1 MIVLGPLFPEE
12 REKEIISASKRGV
25 SNAANHFQWNLL
37 KGICANTDEPLVVI
51 NALPVGTWPKN
62 FKRLRLNDMDWSCG
76 SITGHEVGCWNI
88 PLVKQFMRMKKTR
101 AWLKKYS
108 CESEV
113 LIFTAYLPFLW
124 AVNKLPADHKV
135 TAVIT
140 DIPEFYDM
148 HQVSAFRK
156 LLRKLHC
163 KIVYHF
169 MARVDR
175 FVLLTEQMTAPL
187 HVGNRPYL
195 VMEGMCSDAAAGP
208 PASKAQPF
216 SMLYTGRLNR
226 RYGLELLLQAM
237 KELPDPDMELWLCGS
252 GEMEEEIRAYAAQ
265 DARIRFFG
273 FLPHEEAV
281 QLQQQATVL
290 VNPRTNQGEYT
301 KYSFP
306 SKTME
311 YMASGRPVM
320 MFRLDGIPKEYDPYL
335 TYIPEEAAASIRDTV
350 LALKKLHPSE
360 LDAMGARGREFVL
373 KNKNRKVQMRRVLD
387 FLHQDRSDPRQE
399 SRA

>member
-1 MIVLGPLFPEE
+1 MIILGPLFPEE
-12 REKEIISASKRGV
+12 REQEIISASKRGV
-25 SNAANHFQWNLL
+25 SNAANNFQWSLI
-37 KGICANTDEPLVVI
+37 KGIHANTDEPLIVI

-62 FKRLRLNDMDWSCG
+62 FKIFRLKDTDWSCG
-76 SITGHEVGCWNI
+76 SIVGHEVGCWNI
-88 PLVKQFMRMKKTR
+88 PLVKQFIRMRKVR
-101 AWLKKYS
+101 AWLKKYP
-108 CESEV
+108 CESEL

-124 AVNKLPADHKV
+124 AVNKLKPEYKV

-156 LLRKLHC
+156 LLRKIHC

-169 MARVDR
+169 MARIDR
-175 FVLLTEQMTAPL
+175 FILLTKQMAVPL

-195 VMEGMCSDAAAGP
+195 VMEGMCGDVADEP
-208 PASKAQPF
+208 PASKSQPF

-237 KELPDPDMELWLCGS
+237 KELHDPDIELWLCGS

-265 DARIRFFG
+265 DSRIRFFG

-281 QLQQQATVL
+281 QLQKQATVL

-320 MFRLDGIPKEYDPYL
+320 MFRLDGIPGEYDPFL
-335 TYIPEEAAASIRDTV
+335 TYIPEEGAASIRDTV
-350 LALKKLHPSE
+350 ESLRELSPSE

-373 KNKNRKVQMRRVLD
+373 KNKNRNVQMRRVLD
-387 FLHQDRSDPRQE
+387 FIHKEQSD
-399 SRA
+399 A

>member
-1 MIVLGPLFPEE
+1 MIILGPLFPEE
-12 REKEIISASKRGV
+12 REQEIISASKRGI
-25 SNAANHFQWNLL
+25 SNAANNFQWNLL
-37 KGICANTDEPLVVI
+37 KGLQANTKERLIVI

-62 FKRLRLNDMDWSCG
+62 YKIFRLRDADWSCG
-76 SITGHEVGCWNI
+76 SIVGHEIGCWNM
-88 PLVKQFMRMKKTR
+88 PLVKQLMRMRKAR
-101 AWLKKYS
+101 AWLKKYPE
-108 CESEV
+108 ESEI

-124 AVNKLPADHKV
+124 AVSKRSPECKV

-156 LLRKLHC
+156 RLRSIHC

-169 MARVDR
+169 MESVDR
-175 FVLLTEQMTAPL
+175 FVLLTEQMAMPL
-187 HVGNRPYL
+187 HVGNRPYI
-195 VMEGMCSDAAAGP
+195 VMEGMCGDAAAETAAP
-208 PASKAQPF
+208 KPQPF
-216 SMLYTGRLNR
+216 SVLYTGRLNR

-237 KELPDPDMELWLCGS
+237 KELQDPDIELWLCGS
-252 GEMEEEIRAYAAQ
+252 GEMAEEIRSYAAQ
-265 DARIRFFG
+265 DPRIRFFG

-281 QLQQQATVL
+281 RLQQQATVL

-320 MFRLDGIPKEYDPYL
+320 MFRLDGIPKEYDPFL
-335 TYIPEEAAASIRDTV
+335 TYIPEESAESIRDTMKS
-350 LALKKLHPSE
+350 LKEISPSE
-360 LDAMGARGREFVL
+360 LDAIGARGRAFVL
-373 KNKNRKVQMRRVLD
+373 KNKNRNVQMRRVLN
-387 FLHQDRSDPRQE
+387 FIHKEQSD
-399 SRA
+399 A

>member
-1 MIVLGPLFPEE
+1 MIILGPLFQEKK
-12 REKEIISASKRGV
+12 EKEIISASKKGI
-25 SNAANHFQWNLL
+25 SNAANNFQWNMIN
-37 KGICANTDEPLVVI
+37 GIRANTDERLVII

-62 FKRLRLNDMDWSCG
+62 FKRSQLKDEDWFCER
-76 SITGHEVGCWNI
+76 IVGHEIGCWNI
-88 PLVKQFMRMKKTR
+88 PIVKQFMRMRKAR
-101 AWLKKYS
+101 AWLKRYPNE
-108 CESEV
+108 CEI

-124 AVNKLPADHKV
+124 AVSKLSPRYKV

-148 HQVSAFRK
+148 HQVSTFRK
-156 LLRKLHC
+156 FLRKIHC

-169 MARVDR
+169 MKRTDR
-175 FVLLTEQMTAPL
+175 FIVLTEQMTIPL

-195 VMEGMCSDAAAGP
+195 VMEGMCGDVATEPSVF
-208 PASKAQPF
+208 KAQPF

-237 KELPDPDMELWLCGS
+237 KKLQNPDVELWLCGS
-252 GEMEEEIRAYAAQ
+252 GEMEEEIRSYAAQ
-265 DARIRFFG
+265 DSRIRFFG

-281 QLQQQATVL
+281 HLQQQATVL

-306 SKTME
+306 SKTLE

-320 MFRLDGIPKEYDPYL
+320 MFHLDGIPEEYNEFL
-335 TYIPEEAAASIRDTV
+335 IYIPEESTESIRDTIEY
-350 LALKKLHPSE
+350 LKKLSQAE
-360 LDAMGARGREFVL
+360 IDSIGARGREFVI
-373 KNKNRKVQMRRVLD
+373 KNKSRNMQMRRVLN
-387 FLHQDRSDPRQE
+387 FVNE
-399 SRA
+399 KE

>member
-1 MIVLGPLFPEE
+1 MI
-12 REKEIISASKRGV
+12 
-25 SNAANHFQWNLL
+25 
-37 KGICANTDEPLVVI
+37 KGIHANTDEPLVVI

-62 FKRLRLNDMDWSCG
+62 FKIFHLKDTDWSCG
-76 SITGHEVGCWNI
+76 NIVGHEVGCWNI
-88 PLVKQFMRMKKTR
+88 PLVKQFMRMRKVR
-101 AWLKKYS
+101 AWLKKYP
-108 CESEV
+108 CESEL
-113 LIFTAYLPFLW
+113 LIL
-124 AVNKLPADHKV
+124 

-148 HQVSAFRK
+148 HQVSSFRK
-156 LLRKLHC
+156 LLRRIHC

-169 MARVDR
+169 MARVNR
-175 FVLLTEQMTAPL
+175 FILLTEQMAVPL

-195 VMEGMCSDAAAGP
+195 VMEGMCGDVADEP
-208 PASKAQPF
+208 PVSKPQPF

-237 KELPDPDMELWLCGS
+237 KELQDPNIELWLCGS

-265 DARIRFFG
+265 DSRIRFFG

-281 QLQQQATVL
+281 QLQKQATVL

-320 MFRLDGIPKEYDPYL
+320 MFRLDGIPGEYDPFL
-335 TYIPEEAAASIRDTV
+335 TYIPEESAASIRDTV
-350 LALKKLHPSE
+350 ESLRKLSPSE
-360 LDAMGARGREFVL
+360 LDAMGTRGREFVL
-373 KNKNRKVQMRRVLD
+373 KNKNRNVQMRRVLD
-387 FLHQDRSDPRQE
+387 FIHKEQSN
-399 SRA
+399 A